1 MITWY
6 WGIPSSSSHALV
18 GGVVGSVLAAEG
30 STGVIWSGIA
40 SKVLIPALLAP
51 FVCGLAAYLAT
62 RLAYRW
68 TRSLSEQS
76 SAQGFR

>member
-1 MITWY
+1 M
-6 WGIPSSSSHALV
+6 
-18 GGVVGSVLAAEG
+18 LAAEG
-30 STGVIWSGIA
+30 SAGVIWSGIA

-68 TRSLSEQS
+68 TRSLSEQRS
-76 SAQGFR
+76 SAGLSLEPDPLELVGGARPRHQ